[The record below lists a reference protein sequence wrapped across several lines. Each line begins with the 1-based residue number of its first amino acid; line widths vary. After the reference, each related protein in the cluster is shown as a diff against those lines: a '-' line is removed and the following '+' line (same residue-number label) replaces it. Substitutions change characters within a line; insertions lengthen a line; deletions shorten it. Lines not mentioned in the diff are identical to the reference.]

1 MSFIVVVVVIVTVI
15 RHRHR
20 YHRRRRRR
28 YLHFN
33 RSRFFLLLPS
43 LFISDRRYDFFVLFH
58 VHLSSR
64 PNFKISTCLFLF
76 FFFFSTFKR
85 LIPSLFFSS
94 LFYTFISHPP
104 SHPFL
109 SPQNYVAL
117 HIAQFSIHLIFL
129 LTTFPYRI
137 FPPYVRTF
145 FHCFF
150 EYFSLSSPYLTNAPL
165 PNPFFNFFPHS
176 LVRAPSR
183 MLVSSRFAS
192 LQDLEISRSSQSKK
206 VRPKS
211 FSRALVTDRKKPVFH
226 AFASSS
232 NCSMADLSSRII

>member
-1 MSFIVVVVVIVTVI
+1 MS
-15 RHRHR
+15 
-20 YHRRRRRR
+20 
-28 YLHFN
+28 
-33 RSRFFLLLPS
+33 
-43 LFISDRRYDFFVLFH
+43 
-58 VHLSSR
+58 LS
-64 PNFKISTCLFLF
+64 FFLF
-76 FFFFSTFKR
+76 FFNVQTSHSLSFFFRRFFTRSFP
-85 LIPSLFFSS
+85 IPPP
-94 LFYTFISHPP
+94 IPP
-104 SHPFL
+104 SP
-109 SPQNYVAL
+109 PKNYVAL

-150 EYFSLSSPYLTNAPL
+150 EYFSLSSSYLTNASL

-176 LVRAPSR
+176 LVLRAPSR

>member
-1 MSFIVVVVVIVTVI
+1 MSGYPRFQRAYSNRKSMIGWNFRVAYCTIFNTS
-15 RHRHR
+15 
-20 YHRRRRRR
+20 
-28 YLHFN
+28 HFSFN
-33 RSRFFLLLPS
+33 HVS
-43 LFISDRRYDFFVLFH
+43 LSY
-58 VHLSSR
+58 
-64 PNFKISTCLFLF
+64 
-76 FFFFSTFKR
+76 
-85 LIPSLFFSS
+85 FSS
-94 LFYTFISHPP
+94 
-104 SHPFL
+104 
-109 SPQNYVAL
+109 
-117 HIAQFSIHLIFL
+117 
-129 LTTFPYRI
+129 
-137 FPPYVRTF
+137 VRTYF

-150 EYFSLSSPYLTNAPL
+150 EYFSLSSSYLTNASL

-176 LVRAPSR
+176 LVLRAPSR

>member
-1 MSFIVVVVVIVTVI
+1 MSSSSSSSLSPSFVIVIVIIVVVVVVIYISIDRVFFYCYHHYLLATDVTISSFCFTSICLHV
-15 RHRHR
+15 RTLK
-20 YHRRRRRR
+20 YRRVSFFFSFFFQRSNISFPLFFFRSS
-28 YLHFN
+28 LHVHFP
-33 RSRFFLLLPS
+33 SPLPS
-43 LFISDRRYDFFVLFH
+43 LPL
-58 VHLSSR
+58 
-64 PNFKISTCLFLF
+64 
-76 FFFFSTFKR
+76 
-85 LIPSLFFSS
+85 
-94 LFYTFISHPP
+94 
-104 SHPFL
+104 
-109 SPQNYVAL
+109 PQNYVAL

-150 EYFSLSSPYLTNAPL
+150 EYFSLSSPYLTNAPF

>member
-1 MSFIVVVVVIVTVI
+1 MSPSFVIVIVIIVVVVVVIYISIDRVFFYCYHHYLLATDVTISSFCFTSICLHV
-15 RHRHR
+15 RTLK
-20 YHRRRRRR
+20 YRRV
-28 YLHFN
+28 
-33 RSRFFLLLPS
+33 S
-43 LFISDRRYDFFVLFH
+43 
-58 VHLSSR
+58 
-64 PNFKISTCLFLF
+64 
-76 FFFFSTFKR
+76 FFFSFFFQR
-85 LIPSLFFSS
+85 SNVSFPLFFFSS
-94 LFYTFISHPP
+94 LLYTFISHPP

-150 EYFSLSSPYLTNAPL
+150 EYFSLSSSYLTNASL

>member
-1 MSFIVVVVVIVTVI
+1 MS
-15 RHRHR
+15 
-20 YHRRRRRR
+20 
-28 YLHFN
+28 
-33 RSRFFLLLPS
+33 
-43 LFISDRRYDFFVLFH
+43 
-58 VHLSSR
+58 LS
-64 PNFKISTCLFLF
+64 FFLF
-76 FFFFSTFKR
+76 FFNVQTSHSLSFFFRRFFTRSFP
-85 LIPSLFFSS
+85 IPPP
-94 LFYTFISHPP
+94 IPP
-104 SHPFL
+104 SP
-109 SPQNYVAL
+109 PKNYVAL

-150 EYFSLSSPYLTNAPL
+150 EYFSLSSSYLTNASL